1 MNENIKLIA
10 ERIAGLRDIMEI
22 TPDEMAETL
31 NISLEAVSY
40 THLEATNFLAERR
53 GIMDDCLFCKI
64 IRGEIPSDKV
74 YEDEMVLAFND
85 IDKKAPVHILVIPKK
100 HVGSLLELGD
110 EDAALTAHIMGV
122 IQRIAKET
130 GVDKSGFR
138 VVVNTGD
145 DGGQTVHHLHFHIL
159 GGRSLEWPPG

>member
-1 MNENIKLIA
+1 
-10 ERIAGLRDIMEI
+10 
-22 TPDEMAETL
+22 
-31 NISLEAVSY
+31 
-40 THLEATNFLAERR
+40 
-53 GIMDDCLFCKI
+53 MDDCLFCKI
-64 IRGEIPSDKV
+64 VRGEIPSDKV

-122 IQRIAKET
+122 IQRIAKEM

>member
-1 MNENIKLIA
+1 
-10 ERIAGLRDIMEI
+10 
-22 TPDEMAETL
+22 
-31 NISLEAVSY
+31 
-40 THLEATNFLAERR
+40 
-53 GIMDDCLFCKI
+53 MDDCLFCKI

-130 GVDKSGFR
+130 AVDKSGFR

>member
-1 MNENIKLIA
+1 
-10 ERIAGLRDIMEI
+10 
-22 TPDEMAETL
+22 
-31 NISLEAVSY
+31 
-40 THLEATNFLAERR
+40 
-53 GIMDDCLFCKI
+53 MDDCLFCKI

-122 IQRIAKET
+122 IQKIASKWQ
-130 GVDKSGFR
+130 
-138 VVVNTGD
+138 N
-145 DGGQTVHHLHFHIL
+145 
-159 GGRSLEWPPG
+159 

>member
-1 MNENIKLIA
+1 
-10 ERIAGLRDIMEI
+10 
-22 TPDEMAETL
+22 
-31 NISLEAVSY
+31 
-40 THLEATNFLAERR
+40 
-53 GIMDDCLFCKI
+53 MDDCLFCKI
-64 IRGEIPSDKV
+64 IRGELPSDKV